1 MRKLILLAIVIIS
14 HVTRAQQVNLEQ
26 HFKNWQP
33 RCIGPS
39 GMSGRITAID
49 ALIENPNVIILGAA
63 SGGVWRTENG
73 GADWTPIFDDQPILN
88 IGAVAIQQSNP
99 SVIWVG
105 TGEGNPRN
113 SINIGEGMYKT
124 LDGGKTWKRMGL
136 EKTRNIHRVFIHP
149 DNPDV
154 VYAGAIGNPYAEHAE
169 RGVFKTING
178 GQTWER
184 ILYTNDTSGVGD
196 MIMDPSNPN
205 KLFVGMWQHR
215 RTPWIQNA
223 WWSGWMPR

>member
-1 MRKLILLAIVIIS
+1 MTSKSAGFGNPWPIQASLNIFLPASNSDKLRNFLKHHALYLRTKTTWMRKLILLAIVIIS

-154 VYAGAIGNPYAEHAE
+154 VYAGAIGNPYA
-169 RGVFKTING
+169 
-178 GQTWER
+178 
-184 ILYTNDTSGVGD
+184 
-196 MIMDPSNPN
+196 
-205 KLFVGMWQHR
+205 
-215 RTPWIQNA
+215 
-223 WWSGWMPR
+223 